1 MKNLVAGGGIELL
14 VSPHLNQETN
24 MGKSI
29 IAVVISYIAMM
40 VVFFV
45 VFAALYLALGAER
58 VFEPGTFKVTPLWIA
73 LALAGAIAAG
83 ALGGYLCF
91 AISGSLRACQV
102 MAVIVFVLALVM
114 CIPSMTADQT
124 PRSRSGDLPTMQAMQ
139 QGQAPIWMH
148 LLSAAFFGGGV
159 LLGAR
164 MKRGSRL
171 G

>member
-1 MKNLVAGGGIELL
+1 
-14 VSPHLNQETN
+14 

-40 VVFFV
+40 VAFFAVFT
-45 VFAALYLALGAER
+45 ALYLALGAER

-73 LALAGAIAAG
+73 LALAAAVSAG
-83 ALGGYLCF
+83 VLGGYLCF

-124 PRSRSGDLPTMQAMQ
+124 PRPRSGDLPTMEAMQ

-159 LLGAR
+159 VLGAR
-164 MKRGSRL
+164 MKRGSRP

>member
-1 MKNLVAGGGIELL
+1 
-14 VSPHLNQETN
+14 

-29 IAVVISYIAMM
+29 AAVVISYIAMM
-40 VVFFV
+40 VAM
-45 VFAALYLALGAER
+45 FALFTALYLALGAER
-58 VFEPGTFKVTPLWIA
+58 VFEPGTFAVTPLWNA
-73 LALAGAIAAG
+73 LSLAGAVGAG

-91 AISGSLRACQV
+91 AIGGSLRACQV

-114 CIPSMTADQT
+114 CMPSMTADQT
-124 PRSRSGDLPTMQAMQ
+124 PRPRSGDLPTMEAMA

-164 MKRGSRL
+164 MKRGSRP